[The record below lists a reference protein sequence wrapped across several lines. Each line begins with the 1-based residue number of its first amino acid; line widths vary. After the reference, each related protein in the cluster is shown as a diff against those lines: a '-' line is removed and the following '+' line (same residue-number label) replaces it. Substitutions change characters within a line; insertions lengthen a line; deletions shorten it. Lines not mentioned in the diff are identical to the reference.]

1 MRYRQRKGD
10 YVKELETN
18 LRDLQRSITSNM
30 METDSLSS
38 ENAMMVKLLDSTLPG
53 SLSSHIYEH
62 GVSSGIGSARPS
74 HQCHAIL
81 SLAHCSNLGG
91 DRLAVTPTQYG
102 LAYAGHQSDV
112 IIQRPAADVVGD
124 TWDAIDFVLALERP
138 CRGHV
143 AIPSHLSSLI
153 HREPPLDN
161 DPDGHAMTMTSAV
174 YARTAKLPDRW
185 PRHEGDTENASVY
198 GYVPCFELE
207 RYVSLAISPFRA
219 F

>member
-10 YVKELETN
+10 YVKELETDM
-18 LRDLQRSITSNM
+18 RDLQRSITSTM
-30 METDSLSS
+30 VQTDSLSR

-62 GVSSGIGSARPS
+62 GVSSGIGSTRPS
-74 HQCHAIL
+74 CQCHAIL
-81 SLAHCSNLGG
+81 SLKHGSDLGG
-91 DRLAVTPTQYG
+91 DRLAVTPTQCG

-143 AIPSHLSSLI
+143 AIPSHLYSRDG
-153 HREPPLDN
+153 REPPPDN

-174 YARTAKLPDRW
+174 YARTVKLPDRW
-185 PRHEGDTENASVY
+185 PRHEGDTEDASIY
-198 GYVPCFELE
+198 GYVPYFELE
-207 RYVSLAISPFRA
+207 KYVRLAISPL
-219 F
+219 